1 VVTKPAR
8 RPEKSGK
15 LRPFAHRCTKR
26 LADGPILKQLLSETR
41 LQLDARFRRP
51 LMSYFLRRLGNRSEA
66 EDLTQQVF
74 VRVLAGEMAELE
86 NPQAYIFTVA
96 SNLLKDRGRATLRR
110 GGEAVPPPED
120 ELVDELLA
128 TLVEERSPE
137 RVLLGKEALAGVLKA
152 LDELGERTRD
162 IFILFRLE
170 NMKQAQ
176 IASLFGISQSTVEK
190 HVMRATAHLALRR
203 GDGR

>member
-1 VVTKPAR
+1 M
-8 RPEKSGK
+8 
-15 LRPFAHRCTKR
+15 
-26 LADGPILKQLLSETR
+26 KQLLSETR

-51 LMSYFLRRLGNRSEA
+51 LMSFFLRRLGNRSEA

-74 VRVLAGEMAELE
+74 VRVLAGDMAELE

-96 SNLLKDRGRATLRR
+96 SNLLKDRGRAAQRR

-137 RVLLGKEALAGVLKA
+137 RVLLGKEALADALKA
-152 LDELGERTRD
+152 LEELGERTRD

-170 NMKQAQ
+170 SMKQAQ

>member
-1 VVTKPAR
+1 MT
-8 RPEKSGK
+8 
-15 LRPFAHRCTKR
+15 
-26 LADGPILKQLLSETR
+26 
-41 LQLDARFRRP
+41 
-51 LMSYFLRRLGNRSEA
+51 YFLRRLGNRSEA

-74 VRVLAGEMAELE
+74 VRVLSGDTAEFE

-96 SNLLKDRGRATLRR
+96 ANLLKDRGRAVQRR
-110 GGEAVPPPED
+110 GGDAVAPPEG

-128 TLVEERSPE
+128 RLVEDRSPE
-137 RVLLGKEALAGVLKA
+137 RVLLGKQALANVLEA

-203 GDGR
+203 GSSR

>member
-1 VVTKPAR
+1 MVTKPAR

-15 LRPFAHRCTKR
+15 LQHFAHRCTKR
-26 LADGPILKQLLSETR
+26 LADGSIVKQLLSETR

-74 VRVLAGEMAELE
+74 VRVLSGDMAELE

-137 RVLLGKEALAGVLKA
+137 RVLLGKEALASVLNA

-203 GDGR
+203 GDSR

>member
-74 VRVLAGEMAELE
+74 VRVLAGDMAELE

-110 GGEAVPPPED
+110 GGEAVPPP
-120 ELVDELLA
+120 
-128 TLVEERSPE
+128 
-137 RVLLGKEALAGVLKA
+137 
-152 LDELGERTRD
+152 
-162 IFILFRLE
+162 
-170 NMKQAQ
+170 
-176 IASLFGISQSTVEK
+176 
-190 HVMRATAHLALRR
+190 
-203 GDGR
+203 